1 MNQYTT
7 DEAPHWINDAWLT
20 GWRHEWRWRCYL
32 PHSLCLSLCMCVCLT
47 HSSLTHSFLHW
58 KPLLCC
64 FTWSISLCSV
74 KEEFDSNRI
83 TQSFVHFAFVA
94 LSTLSQLHKSAVCT
108 LKTVERVAAVLLWI
122 GNGCERKCG
131 YWFQSFGMHSCSN
144 LLHNSCV
151 PLFCEFFNVGIRATT
166 FPLAVVEHDD

>member
-1 MNQYTT
+1 MKL
-7 DEAPHWINDAWLT
+7 LT
-20 GWRHEWRWRCYL
+20 GLMMPDWLAGDTSGDEDVIYPIL
-32 PHSLCLSLCMCVCLT
+32 SLSLCVSHSLLSHAYTRSFIGSRSCVV
-47 HSSLTHSFLHW
+47 SQ
-58 KPLLCC
+58 
-64 FTWSISLCSV
+64 WSISLCSV

-131 YWFQSFGMHSCSN
+131 YWFQSFGMHSCNN

-151 PLFCEFFNVGIRATT
+151 PLFCEFFNVGIRVTT